1 MRSGRARML
10 WGWLLGL
17 LGMVSAVAA
26 PMGTS
31 EGREFW
37 VCFQRNH
44 EESGTDTL
52 TLMLFLTSR
61 WEASVRVH
69 IRSLGFD
76 TLVRLQPRQI
86 VPLSLPAR
94 AELKAGG
101 RPEFMAVHIR
111 ADTPIAVYGLN
122 RRRQSTDT
130 YMGLPVSV
138 LGTEYRIM
146 TYRRLSSS
154 FLPQMAI
161 IAVEDSTDV
170 LIEPPGGDG
179 MAPSLEP
186 SRYEAFLTR
195 PLRFMLHRGQVY
207 QLFGPPAGEPSDLT
221 GTRIR
226 ASRPVA
232 VFSGHVCAYVP
243 LTVPAC
249 NHLVEQLPPVHAWG
263 RHYYV
268 GKLRWR
274 SRYVVRVLAHYP
286 NTQLFLNDRPIRT
299 LGAGEFWE
307 QTLTEHVQITADKPI
322 LVAQFSEGYQN
333 GDSIGD
339 PMMLLLT
346 PTQQFLSQY
355 RLATPVQGMWRHFL
369 NLVVPISTVSSLRFN
384 GAPVRAAFERVG
396 ASQYAIASIEIPY
409 GSHVLEA
416 EQPFGVYA
424 YGFGYGADSYDAYGN
439 SVGQAFQDVEQQQD
453 VLPPLA
459 DILQQP
465 GSVWV
470 SFRDDRPT
478 DRGLQEVRILR
489 SENLRGTVPLVT
501 PGMLR
506 LEAELSPLEVSRSG
520 YAVLTATDA
529 AGNRSVVTLCYA
541 YDMREEYFTFVLCN
555 GEQPDCLLGQRLWF
569 IGAYSQLSNVQHKAS
584 VPRIGNLPTM
594 YGVFRDATGWG
605 GLGGIVVGGRLSPRW
620 GILARFG
627 LETYGG
633 TLTALDT
640 LLQRV
645 RQPDGTIALFQEERR
660 LQLRAPYAT
669 VGAGVAWYP
678 LPRLVVTA
686 ELQAHLRLSR
696 SIALQRSIV
705 QPAGYVY
712 SQTQTPVIDEVV
724 DRLSAL
730 RLLYGSAT
738 LAVGTYYPVAPEWHL
753 VAELF
758 HTRGLTGLV
767 GGGSWLVHQLGLRL
781 GVLYRWW
788 R

>member
-1 MRSGRARML
+1 MPRRGILR
-10 WGWLLGL
+10 GWLLGL
-17 LGMVSAVAA
+17 LGSVSVIATPVR
-26 PMGTS
+26 TS
-31 EGREFW
+31 EGTEFW

-44 EESGTDTL
+44 EESGADTL
-52 TLMLFLTSR
+52 TLMLFLTSQ
-61 WEASVRVH
+61 WEATVR
-69 IRSLGFD
+69 IQLRGLGLD
-76 TLVRLQPRQI
+76 TLVRLQPRQVLPFL
-86 VPLSLPAR
+86 VPSQ
-94 AELKAGG
+94 AELKTGG
-101 RPEFMAVHIR
+101 KPEFLAIHIR

-130 YMGLPVSV
+130 YMGLPVPV

-154 FLPQMAI
+154 FLPQVAL

-170 LIEPPGGDG
+170 LIEPPGMSAND
-179 MAPSLEP
+179 MAIPLEP
-186 SRYEAFLTR
+186 VRYEAFLTR
-195 PLRFMLHRGQVY
+195 PLRLRLHRGQVY
-207 QLFGPPAGEPSDLT
+207 QLFGPPVGEPSDLT

-232 VFSGHVCAYVP
+232 VFSGHVCAYIP

-249 NHLVEQLPPVHAWG
+249 NHLVEQIPPVHAWG
-263 RHYYV
+263 RHYYA
-268 GKLRWR
+268 GKFRWR

-286 NTQLFLNDRPIRT
+286 NTQLFLNDRPIRK
-299 LGAGEFWE
+299 LEAGEFWE
-307 QTLTEHVQITADKPI
+307 QTLTENVQITADKPI

-346 PTQQFLSQY
+346 PTQQFLSHY

-369 NLVVPISTVSSLRFN
+369 NLVVPMSVVSSLRFN

-396 ASQYAIASIEIPY
+396 SSQYAIATIEIPY
-409 GSHVLEA
+409 GSHTLEA
-416 EQPFGVYA
+416 DQPFGVYA

-439 SVGQAFQDVEQQQD
+439 PVGQAFHDVERQQD

-459 DILQQP
+459 DISQQL
-465 GSVWV
+465 GTLRV
-470 SFRDDRPT
+470 FIRDDRPA
-478 DRGLQEVRILR
+478 DRGLQEVRVLR
-489 SENLRGTVPLVT
+489 SENLRGALPLVT

-506 LEAELSPLEVSRSG
+506 LEGEFAPIEANRSG
-520 YAVLTATDA
+520 YAVLAATDV

-541 YDMREEYFTFVLCN
+541 YDMREERFTFVLCE
-555 GEQPDCLLGQRLWF
+555 GDQPNCAPVQRLWF
-569 IGAYSQLSNVQHKAS
+569 IGAYAQLSNVQHRAS

-605 GLGGIVVGGRLSPRW
+605 GLGGIVGGGRLSPRW
-620 GILARFG
+620 GVLARLG

-633 TLTALDT
+633 TLSAPDT

-645 RQPDGTIALFQEERR
+645 RQPDGTVVPFQEEHR
-660 LQLRAPYAT
+660 LQLRAPYAAIG
-669 VGAGVAWYP
+669 VGIMWYP
-678 LPRLVVTA
+678 LARVYVTA
-686 ELQAHLRLSR
+686 ELQGHLRLSR
-696 SIALQRSIV
+696 SITLQRSIV

-712 SQTQTPVIDEVV
+712 SHTQTPVFEEAV
-724 DRLSAL
+724 DGFSAL
-730 RLLYGSAT
+730 RLLFGSG
-738 LAVGTYYPVAPEWHL
+738 AVSVGVHYPLLPEWHF

-758 HTRGLTGLV
+758 HARGLTGLV
-767 GGGSWLVHQLGLRL
+767 KGGSWRIDQLGLRL
-781 GVLYRWW
+781 GMLYRSW